1 MSNLMILFMQI
12 SSAVIILLWLISG
25 FAYACGSASF
35 LYKCTRKKLNIW
47 LMIFSVTTAIIITAL
62 VCVYFYEYAR

>member
-1 MSNLMILFMQI
+1 MILFMQI
-12 SSAVIILLWLISG
+12 SSAVIVLLWLISG

-47 LMIFSVTTAIIITAL
+47 LMVFAITTAIIITAL
-62 VCVYFYEYAR
+62 VCVYFYEYAK